1 MITFVLDASNEEKP
15 IRIELTKEFFLQVEK
30 SLEEVR
36 KAQKLLNDLHYS
48 STSLSTVSE
57 LLSGLSSLEKAKQ

>member
-1 MITFVLDASNEEKP
+1 MITFVLDTSNEEKP

-30 SLEEVR
+30 SLKEVR
-36 KAQKLLNDLHYS
+36 KAQKLLNDLPYS

>member
-1 MITFVLDASNEEKP
+1 MITFVLDTSNEEKP
-15 IRIELTKEFFLQVEK
+15 IRVELTKEFFLQVEK

-36 KAQKLLNDLHYS
+36 KAQKLLNDLPYS